1 MLYQTTHPTR
11 FTLTRLLTLFVAV
24 LATGASPSVA
34 QEQSA
39 NAVLEASVNALQEI
53 PGFRAQFK
61 MGGEGGAMF
70 KDTLPSMSGQLFFGT
85 HPELGRVIHCIGE
98 AKDQQTRPSK
108 PIDILLASD
117 RYIWTDNSEQT
128 IYEKPISSSSRGI
141 PSAFPLVLMH
151 SILIDDPYAKDAD
164 NAKTID
170 LLTQEVVGDVLCDVI
185 HIKKNPP
192 SGRTSRS
199 GKDTYT
205 DARWYIGADDK
216 LPRKIEHI
224 TDAGLVKITL
234 YFELS
239 NFSVVEPPES
249 MLDVTRPTGFKFKS
263 SMPKVGEPEEEQPVS
278 RPVSENNNTPANP
291 RPQPNQ
297 PRTVFAP
304 SFSITPA
311 GQETVVTNSTQ
322 ADRVTVMYFWGSWC
336 IPCKDVSPLVSAMA
350 DDFADEDF
358 DAFAIALRE
367 ANPSEV
373 ESDFEDQHDQ
383 LSLVIDDS
391 GIASRFKAR
400 VLPTIVVIDRDGVI
414 VYQRGISKDLT
425 GEDLVAAAKTA
436 VSNALSK

>member
-1 MLYQTTHPTR
+1 MLYSTPFSRVHASR
-11 FTLTRLLTLFVAV
+11 FSLTRLLAMLVVV
-24 LATGASPSVA
+24 LAVGTSRSAA
-34 QEQSA
+34 QEQSP

-85 HPELGRVIHCIGE
+85 HRELGRVIHCIGE

-117 RYIWTDNSEQT
+117 RYIWTDNAKQT

-141 PSAFPLVLMH
+141 PSAFPLVLLQ

-170 LLTQEVVGDVLCDVI
+170 LLTQEIVGNVLCDVI

-192 SGRTSRS
+192 SGRMSRS

-234 YFELS
+234 FFELS
-239 NFSVVEPPES
+239 NFSVVEPPYES
-249 MLDVTRPTGFKFKS
+249 MLDVTRPTGFEFKS
-263 SMPKVGEPEEEQPVS
+263 SMPKAGEPEQDEPVS
-278 RPVSENNNTPANP
+278 RQRSPTTTTPP
-291 RPQPNQ
+291 RILGLNQ
-297 PRTVFAP
+297 NSPARYSHLPSRSLLPGKKLLLPTAP
-304 SFSITPA
+304 KP
-311 GQETVVTNSTQ
+311 
-322 ADRVTVMYFWGSWC
+322 
-336 IPCKDVSPLVSAMA
+336 
-350 DDFADEDF
+350 
-358 DAFAIALRE
+358 
-367 ANPSEV
+367 
-373 ESDFEDQHDQ
+373 
-383 LSLVIDDS
+383 
-391 GIASRFKAR
+391 IAS
-400 VLPTIVVIDRDGVI
+400 P
-414 VYQRGISKDLT
+414 
-425 GEDLVAAAKTA
+425 
-436 VSNALSK
+436 